1 MPGLE
6 SNRARCLKKHTHTHM
21 KQEKLER
28 KAAYAG
34 ERKDCFVSAYSADE
48 LRLKYIRQRAIF

>member
-6 SNRARCLKKHTHTHM
+6 SNRARCLKKHTHM

-48 LRLKYIRQRAIF
+48 LRLKYIRQRDIF